1 LVKYLL
7 LAAVVFG
14 IVFWLSG
21 AAARVAR
28 NRDGGRSPVVPP
40 QERMVTCAHCGV
52 NLPESDSVAE
62 SGRFF
67 CNDEHRLAGPR

>member
-28 NRDGGRSPVVPP
+28 KRAAAPP
-40 QERMVTCAHCGV
+40 QERMVACAHCGV
-52 NLPESDSVAE
+52 NLPQSDSVSE